1 MFHFLTRPEWWDIF
15 FIELFQEKKD
25 EEKKPAEEAKK
36 AKEPK
41 AKKPV
46 SHVQD
51 FEEDMV
57 YLFQFT
63 RSPQVSENYFCKTQ
77 ATRRNILDPL
87 NFSVLSEVGVVAEA
101 SRYQVSGRRF
111 IIFSLA

>member
-1 MFHFLTRPEWWDIF
+1 MTQY
-15 FIELFQEKKD
+15 FQEKKD
-25 EEKKPAEEAKK
+25 EEKKPAAEEKK

-63 RSPQVSENYFCKTQ
+63 RSPQVRLYN
-77 ATRRNILDPL
+77 
-87 NFSVLSEVGVVAEA
+87 
-101 SRYQVSGRRF
+101 
-111 IIFSLA
+111 